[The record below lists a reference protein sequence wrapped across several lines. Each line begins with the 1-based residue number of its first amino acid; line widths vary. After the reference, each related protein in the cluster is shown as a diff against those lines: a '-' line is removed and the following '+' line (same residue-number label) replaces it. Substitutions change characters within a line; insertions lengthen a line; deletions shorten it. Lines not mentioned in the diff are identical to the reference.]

1 MVESIMIESSTN
13 SRQGPPGSGMRYMPP
28 PTNSMNSGSG
38 GGVLRHGG
46 GGSLD
51 DTLAISHHG
60 NMDSFDDLQSSIDTK
75 RMKTYSNVGA
85 MGEQE
90 DLIEVR
96 QFTMREFKEP

>member
-1 MVESIMIESSTN
+1 MAF
-13 SRQGPPGSGMRYMPP
+13 GAPPG
-28 PTNSMNSGSG
+28 NSMNSGG

-96 QFTMREFKEP
+96 QFTMREFKEPQIPKEAREKQLLRSEVR